1 MTKPI
6 EQKREQARIRKQRQR
21 ARESG
26 KEPRL
31 SGSQITTAG
40 AQGPMT
46 PWFTDYVFR
55 KVDGNFY
62 EALRE
67 GIPLFD
73 AAVRRLITLNGTIK
87 IIGEKMTCVTA
98 LEDFCLSVPVNDMQ
112 KGIHAFKENA
122 ENETFEQGFSI
133 SEFLMNQKQD
143 DIERLVVADSKQI
156 TFRKNAAGRM
166 EPWFRTGTPA
176 TTNYTMPSGIINEIM
191 NARYG
196 QSLSYNG
203 VDETRLSPDNKLYFS
218 INNENQ
224 NPYGVSLFRSTEFVA
239 QVRVTIQNSF
249 KNIAER
255 FGDPMHHVHYKGKAG
270 EKNLEDRRKTLEND
284 FKSIVTAKRSGKSGD
299 LVTAGGPDSDVSIKL
314 IGLDGNIYTFD
325 IPLRN
330 LTEECV
336 AKFGLPAWMLGIY
349 WSTTERMATLEV
361 EMALADA
368 KIRQAAML
376 PEYIRLFSNFLKL
389 RGLSWKSITTSLD
402 RKGDWGIIFESPNV
416 RDVVAQAQAQFL
428 LAEADNMRRGGT
440 GTPSATTVNTA
451 TQVPAAGAASFDI
464 NGMKFEIKTT
474 PGIQA
479 PMLPEPVASSLKVKV
494 DEPDHKASCTC
505 DHHSKLKTPNSQCSC
520 GKSHFKSSI
529 LNIKSVAK
537 ELMRPVPWPQ
547 LDEWEQKYEQNL
559 KDDWLILQENCFAI
573 LGLKIPAAEGQS
585 ASSNVQGLKIKPGVY
600 SPSAPPFMAAP
611 SQEQATVPR
620 EIKAFSFDDAQRAA
634 LLKTLKEY
642 LGWYDPANED
652 SSITWYY
659 AQAYSAGLIQ
669 AANMVGKEKPLL
681 DILKNQEIY
690 ADLVTNGFQLVKDN
704 ATRVIRNEVMDQ
716 MELGMTQ
723 GVNPRD
729 VARTLSDIFDAQNS
743 DWERLA
749 RTEMSGAAERAKLDE
764 WKERG
769 VDVSN
774 AVTVPVHPRCRCST
788 TVEDDGKGNFR
799 AVFAPAPDACPWC
812 LSLQEG
818 D

>member
-6 EQKREQARIRKQRQR
+6 KRKQPSVRKQTQRQR
-21 ARESG
+21 DQAVLRNPQSAIRNQ

-31 SGSQITTAG
+31 SGSQITTA

-73 AAVRRLITLNGTIK
+73 AAVRRLVTLNGTIK
-87 IIGEKMTCVTA
+87 IIGENMPLVKE
-98 LEDFCLSVPVNDMQ
+98 LEDFCLNVPVNDMQ
-112 KGIHAFKENA
+112 QGIHAFKENA

-133 SEFLMNQKQD
+133 SEFVATKKRD
-143 DIERLVVADSKQI
+143 DIDRLVVADSKQI
-156 TFRKNAAGRM
+156 VFRRNAELRM
-166 EPWFRTGTPA
+166 EPWIRSGTPA
-176 TTNYTMPSGIINEIM
+176 IANYTMPAHLIQNIIT
-191 NARYG
+191 ATYG
-196 QSLSYNG
+196 STVGYNG
-203 VDETRLSPDNKLYFS
+203 IEETRLNPDNKLYFS

-255 FGDPMHHVHYKGKAG
+255 FGDPMYHVHYKGKAG
-270 EKNLEDRRKTLEND
+270 DSKLEDRRKLIETD
-284 FKSIVTAKRSGKSGD
+284 FKTIVNAKRAGKSGD
-299 LVTAGGPDSDVSIKL
+299 IITAGGPDSDVTIKV
-314 IGLDGNIYTFD
+314 IGLDGTQYTFD

-376 PEYIRLFSNFLKL
+376 PKYIRLFSNFLKL
-389 RGLSWKSITTSLD
+389 RGRSWKDITTSLD

-416 RDVVAQAQAQFL
+416 RDLVAQAQSEFL
-428 LAEADNMRRGGT
+428 LAQASQMRRGGSLP
-440 GTPSATTVNTA
+440 TPAIPNNPA
-451 TQVPAAGAASFDI
+451 TQVPAAEGASIEID
-464 NGMKFEIKTT
+464 GMKFPLLNLAESIAQRAT
-474 PGIQA
+474 PQSAIRN
-479 PMLPEPVASSLKVKV
+479 PKS
-494 DEPDHKASCTC
+494 T
-505 DHHSKLKTPNSQCSC
+505 CSC
-520 GKSHFKSSI
+520 GKRHAPGA
-529 LNIKSVAK
+529 LLHADAK
-537 ELMRPVPWPQ
+537 ELSRPSPWPA
-547 LDEWEQKYEQNL
+547 LDKLETDYEKELKY
-559 KDDWLILQENCFAI
+559 DWQALQIKIFDI
-573 LGLKIPAAEGQS
+573 LGLRIPESKSAIRNQQS
-585 ASSNVQGLKIKPGVY
+585 AIHK
-600 SPSAPPFMAAP
+600 
-611 SQEQATVPR
+611 VP
-620 EIKAFSFDDAQRAA
+620 FSFDDNQRAQIMKS
-634 LLKTLKEY
+634 LKDY
-642 LGWYDPANED
+642 LGDYDPASPD
-652 SSITWYY
+652 SPITWYY

-669 AANMVGKEKPLL
+669 AANMLGKGKPLL
-681 DILKNQEIY
+681 DILKNSEIY
-690 ADLVTNGFQLVKDN
+690 SELVTNGFQLVRDN
-704 ATRVIRNEVMDQ
+704 ATRAVKNEIMDQ
-716 MELGMTQ
+716 MEQGMIN

-729 VARTLSDIFDAQNS
+729 VAGKLNNIFDNQNS

-764 WKERG
+764 WDARG

-774 AVTVPVHPRCRCST
+774 AVEVPVHPRCRCST
-788 TVEDDGKGNFR
+788 TVEDDGNGNFK
-799 AVFAPAPDACPWC
+799 AVFAPAPDACDWC

-818 D
+818 DKRVKRDGP